1 MRNTIVPVLILSF
14 LLLTACRTRKTGCPS
29 PRKNWGA
36 EKVLDELNKPGK
48 DKEKKEEKQA

>member
-1 MRNTIVPVLILSF
+1 MRKTLIL
-14 LLLTACRTRKTGCPS
+14 LLLTFSILAFGACRTQKTGCPS

-48 DKEKKEEKQA
+48 KKEQA